1 MLFLQLRRK
10 PHDVEPYRN
19 GCATGARSFVD
30 DG

>member
-1 MLFLQLRRK
+1 LRRK
-10 PHDVEPYRN
+10 PHDVGPYRN